1 MPAVFWPHTNVLV
14 SAVLRGIAGNCCLPS
29 FGGGR
34 GHAPGTPD
42 TLDGPST
49 SRFPLAPDHVPD
61 LAASA
66 TQPMETAPNAG
77 MRTYVHDLP
86 FANLDQRRSAWAG
99 SRKPRERRAD
109 HLESDHRSFADVMQ
123 YSANAEACRIAPLL
137 AMIAYR
143 SYTGSATHPS
153 KATAQHPSATPS
165 APWISPEVSG
175 LAASCQRVFAD

>member
-1 MPAVFWPHTNVLV
+1 MYLSRRYFCESLETAACRRLVAGVATHRVRPTRWMAPRSAGPPA
-14 SAVLRGIAGNCCLPS
+14 
-29 FGGGR
+29 
-34 GHAPGTPD
+34 
-42 TLDGPST
+42 T
-49 SRFPLAPDHVPD
+49 SIMVPD

-99 SRKPRERRAD
+99 SRKPRERQAD

>member
-1 MPAVFWPHTNVLV
+1 MYLSRRYFGESLETAACRRLVAGVATHRVRPTRWMAPRSAGPPA
-14 SAVLRGIAGNCCLPS
+14 
-29 FGGGR
+29 
-34 GHAPGTPD
+34 
-42 TLDGPST
+42 T
-49 SRFPLAPDHVPD
+49 SIMVPD

-66 TQPMETAPNAG
+66 TQPLEIAPNAG
-77 MRTYVHDLP
+77 MPDTCTTCRSQIWTNADLLGP
-86 FANLDQRRSAWAG
+86 VRESLASG
-99 SRKPRERRAD
+99 KPAD